1 VILLIEVTE
10 ASQAHAKNIPNLF
23 TPSISMKKSIAY
35 IILGLLPFSQALAVD
50 TEQLTQESRAA
61 IKALGGELKGTLQA
75 SIKANGPV
83 DSITVCRVEAPKM
96 ASKISAAKGMTVA
109 RTSLKYRN
117 QANKPDAWE
126 KSVLEQFEQRK
137 ANGESVKT
145 LEFSE
150 VTEHDGQKVFRY
162 MKAIPTGEVCLVC
175 HGSNVS
181 DPIVARINSLYPNDT
196 ATGFKKG
203 DIRGAFTV
211 IQPVN

>member
-1 VILLIEVTE
+1 
-10 ASQAHAKNIPNLF
+10 
-23 TPSISMKKSIAY
+23 MKKLLVY
-35 IILGLLPFSQALAVD
+35 TIIGLLPFSQVLAAD
-50 TEQLTQESRAA
+50 TEQLTQKSRAA
-61 IKALGGELKGTLQA
+61 IKALGGELKSTLQA
-75 SIKANGPV
+75 SMKASGPV
-83 DSITVCRVEAPKM
+83 DSISVCNTKAPEI
-96 ASKISAAKGMTVA
+96 ANKISQTKGMTVA

-117 QANKPDAWE
+117 QENKPDAWE

-137 ANGESVKT
+137 VKGEPVKT

-150 VTEHDGQKVFRY
+150 VTEHEGKKVFRY
-162 MKAIPTGEVCLVC
+162 MKAIPTGEVCLKC

-181 DPIVARINSLYPNDT
+181 QPVATKINSLYPDDK